1 MIKLKELVLDVIK
14 EMDLTP
20 DDLKKFNRIM
30 NGQCLDDDS
39 IHCGDEDELEFAKK
53 GFGYGGPSN
62 VAYGRKAPDRPYR
75 SDKGSVGASW
85 VRIPAGI
92 SGKAVS

>member
-1 MIKLKELVLDVIK
+1 MIKLKEIIREVLK
-14 EMDLTP
+14 ELDLTP

-30 NGQCLDDDS
+30 NGETGVKNS
-39 IHCGDEDELEFAKK
+39 IHAGEDGEEDYARK

-75 SDKGSVGASW
+75 SDKGSVGSTL
-85 VRIPAGI
+85 VGI
-92 SGKAVS
+92 NPEI

>member
-1 MIKLKELVLDVIK
+1 MIKLKELVIDVLR

-30 NGQCLDDDS
+30 NGETGVKNS
-39 IHCGDEDELEFAKK
+39 IHSGEDGEVDYARK

-62 VAYGRKAPDRPYR
+62 VHFGRKAPDRPYR
-75 SDKGSVGASW
+75 SDKGSVGATK
-85 VRIPAGI
+85 IGI
-92 SGKAVS
+92 KPEI